1 MLAVSYSP
9 WEFQDGKMDS
19 SPEAYIYDLEAGRGY
34 IVQTLF
40 LFVHFEIYWTL
51 GTKLLLTL
59 NNAIFFDNSWDYIT
73 DFVSSESLQY
83 TYIDTLKICAHFIQ
97 FSPEILQIFR
107 HFFELSEA
115 VYWDS
120 AYKIKFFL
128 RSI

>member
-19 SPEAYIYDLEAGRGY
+19 SPEAHIYDLEAGRGY

-51 GTKLLLTL
+51 GTTLLLTL

-83 TYIDTLKICAHFIQ
+83 T
-97 FSPEILQIFR
+97 
-107 HFFELSEA
+107 
-115 VYWDS
+115 
-120 AYKIKFFL
+120 
-128 RSI
+128 

>member
-97 FSPEILQIFR
+97 FSPEILQNI
-107 HFFELSEA
+107 
-115 VYWDS
+115 
-120 AYKIKFFL
+120 
-128 RSI
+128 